1 MRLTL
6 IIYTLAATA
15 LSGVAV
21 IAVLTMGMYSVKPI
35 LLAAIAG
42 AVVAA
47 PVAWF
52 VARMIEEGLMAI
64 PALSA
69 R

>member
-15 LSGVAV
+15 LAGVAV
-21 IAVLTMGMYSVKPI
+21 IAVLTMGMYSGKPI

-52 VARMIEEGLMAI
+52 VARMIEEA
-64 PALSA
+64 
-69 R
+69 